1 MMRMDWIRA
10 DRLILLILNLKN
22 IEKSKGRYY
31 TFIIC
36 PLLYWKHMDI
46 TITNL
51 QSRKVTD

>member
-22 IEKSKGRYY
+22 IEKSKERYY

-36 PLLYWKHMDI
+36 PLLY
-46 TITNL
+46 
-51 QSRKVTD
+51 

>member
-22 IEKSKGRYY
+22 IEKSKGIYY

-36 PLLYWKHMDI
+36 PLLYW
-46 TITNL
+46 
-51 QSRKVTD
+51 